1 MPGQLPMPGQLIVA
15 RELADLLR
23 LLAHADRLRL
33 IAELRSGEHDVTS
46 LAAALA
52 LPATRVS
59 QHLAQLRAH
68 RLVEERRAG
77 RTHYYRLVHPMLA
90 AWIVE
95 ALPFVDIRSRLD
107 EAGHIDTVRARW
119 SEPQPAGSPAPAAEP
134 LP

>member
-1 MPGQLPMPGQLIVA
+1 MPSQLIVS

-33 IAELRSGEHDVTS
+33 IAELRSGEQDVTS

-59 QHLAQLRAH
+59 QHLAQLRAQ
-68 RLVEERRAG
+68 RLVEERRSG
-77 RTHYYRLVHPMLA
+77 RTHFYRLVHPTLA

-95 ALPFVDIRSRLD
+95 ALEFVDIRNRLD

-119 SEPQPAGSPAPAAEP
+119 SEPVEPAALAPATSPASEP
-134 LP
+134 SA